1 MVAQPVDVSR
11 HGRDL
16 NLDFV
21 KGFLVVVMAL
31 YHAMN
36 YFAVVP
42 SEVYG
47 YLRFA
52 NGSFVFMAGYTVA
65 IFYAK
70 SAVTQASI
78 RLLTRGAKLLA
89 LFTVLNL
96 ALSAFSITN
105 YRQVTFGLADYLN
118 QLGRI
123 YGSGDAPQIAF
134 RILVPIAY
142 VLMLSGLF
150 LVSVRWQK
158 MLMALTFLAALLHN
172 ALFNSLPP
180 TVFFVLTGLMGLA
193 LGLALGLASG
203 FGFGL
208 LLKTPTF
215 EVLALRPRA
224 WAVTVLGVG
233 FIAVA
238 SVMNTLSSNVL
249 AYSLGLGVMLA
260 LVCGMAKACN
270 PSAALYRA
278 TVLLGSYSLVAY
290 VGQIGYLFLLH
301 RALRNLDLAPGLV
314 LAVAFV
320 STCAF
325 MWVGCLGL
333 EALRHRSKLVEQTY
347 RMVFA

>member
-1 MVAQPVDVSR
+1 MTVVTPDVSAPS
-11 HGRDL
+11 GRNL

-52 NGSFVFMAGYTVA
+52 NGSFVFIAGYTVA
-65 IFYAK
+65 LFYT
-70 SAVTQASI
+70 SSVTTQASI

-89 LFTVLNL
+89 LFTALNL
-96 ALSAFSITN
+96 ALSTFSITN

-123 YGSGDAPQIAF
+123 YGSGDAPQIAL

-150 LVSVRWQK
+150 LVSAGWQK
-158 MLMALTFLAALLHN
+158 ILMALTFLAALLHGTV
-172 ALFNSLPP
+172 FSSLPP
-180 TVFFVLTGLMGLA
+180 NLFFVLTGL
-193 LGLALGLASG
+193 LGLALGLW
-203 FGFGL
+203 
-208 LLKTPTF
+208 LKTRKF
-215 EVLALRPRA
+215 EVLSMRPRA
-224 WAVTVLGVG
+224 LARPLAMTVSVVG

-238 SVMNTLSSNVL
+238 SVMNTLSSHVL
-249 AYSLGLGVMLA
+249 AYSVGLGVMLA
-260 LVCGMAKACN
+260 LVYGMAKEFN
-270 PSAALYRA
+270 PKAAFYRA

-301 RALRNLDLAPGLV
+301 RALRGAGVAPELA
-314 LAVAFV
+314 LAFAFV
-320 STCAF
+320 STCVF
-325 MWVGCLGL
+325 LWVGCQCL